1 MSIFL
6 TTIRRNDYI
15 MAMATVDS
23 MFSVASVRSSTE
35 EDDIRLQN
43 LQREISNDV
52 RKYIE
57 QKAMVKRLS
66 DALTEALQESLDANK
81 DSLELLLKEHP

>member
-1 MSIFL
+1 
-6 TTIRRNDYI
+6 

>member
-1 MSIFL
+1 
-6 TTIRRNDYI
+6 

-81 DSLELLLKEHP
+81 DNLELLLKEHA

>member
-1 MSIFL
+1 
-6 TTIRRNDYI
+6 
-15 MAMATVDS
+15 MAMVDS
-23 MFSVASVRSSTE
+23 MFSVASVHSSAE

-43 LQREISNDV
+43 LQREISDDV

-66 DALTEALQESLDANK
+66 EALKEALQESLDANK
-81 DSLELLLKEHP
+81 DNLELLLKEHA

>member
-1 MSIFL
+1 MSIIL